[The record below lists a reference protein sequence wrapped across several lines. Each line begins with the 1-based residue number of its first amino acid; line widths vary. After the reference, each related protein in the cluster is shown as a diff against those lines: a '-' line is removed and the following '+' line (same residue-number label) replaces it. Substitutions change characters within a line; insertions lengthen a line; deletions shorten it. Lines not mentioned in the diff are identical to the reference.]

1 MNFYHLKNISTM
13 SGIRVVSGSSG
24 KRVLGQHALNLATGD
39 VENLEDTISQILGI
53 KGTEGWSIV
62 DANGDLVMVSAS
74 DDADQTKYG
83 WLRGVIVDIPRRKI
97 VSKSMG
103 WSPVVVSDELVAVDN
118 NLVLTDLFGI
128 THKVALEEN
137 TITLGEEGTVVRVF
151 KLNGV
156 TYFAGQKKLDVRR
169 SRWGKT
175 KPFLEIFTELVGKQ
189 PEDVVEEGE
198 VATFILVH
206 PDLLFASK
214 QDIGKGYAVLL
225 DGTAIAG
232 NYLTPEVVDLKNAND
247 YLYNGYYD
255 TPSDLSPRARPGEF
269 VMIKSSNGYIKVMSD
284 GYSWRE
290 EMIGGDNNLKHRFF
304 ELTNL
309 ARGPTQGQEFSRF
322 QEVYKQKF
330 PIFNEGVISEENLG
344 EIFSWPFG
352 EADQEESE
360 KILENRDTRLKNM
373 ATAFLMAVPLHR
385 QKEVYGFLQYLFD
398 ERKELGK
405 WMSQLP
411 NDEDPELDKR
421 IRQILGIA
429 RKSAIDEYA
438 RNKKIS
444 VDILIQRNILN
455 LLQKEEGLS
464 LYRMINVM
472 KVATGQ
478 KPMFVKN

>member
-1 MNFYHLKNISTM
+1 M